1 MGVIIKESFNQ
12 SAIRIIISMIGAMA
26 MIFIYPLDRE
36 LYGLYTYVLSTASLL
51 MPMVIL
57 GLSQAGMRFFPYTG
71 KDQISKKKFFF
82 FLLRI
87 FLFNVILFSVVFHLS
102 KGLIVK
108 FGDNPSPE
116 YEYYLWYIGLGAV
129 LFSSIEM
136 LVKYLSNYRLIAIPV
151 ALQTL
156 YKIGTPIAFGMV
168 YFKITDKE
176 TGIWMVFSLLILS
189 LFFLIGMTFK
199 KIKRKESVS
208 NSSSKKVIGFKPRAF
223 FSYYFWAF
231 ASSAGSLIAFKIDGY
246 MVPALTDFT
255 LTGDYSMAVFMTT
268 LITIPISAVIAI
280 AHPVVSEA
288 WKNKNLSEIR
298 NIYLKG
304 SENLLYIG
312 VTMLLSLFL
321 LLDFL
326 PLFFNLL
333 AENTELT
340 IIENLSKNWKELSYL
355 KFLVMI
361 LGISKLF
368 DMASGV
374 NGVIIQHSVWYKYN
388 TVFILLL
395 VIINVIL
402 NYFLIKWYSITGAAI
417 ATTISLIAFNILK
430 TMLIY
435 KKIKMHPFSWKML
448 GFMAS
453 VILVG
458 WSSFYNSEH
467 HSLSLTFIFNLI
479 IASLF
484 LATWLYVFD
493 FAPDTKKSLHNIIH
507 KMMGKKSNDIGDII
521 DR

>member
-1 MGVIIKESFNQ
+1 MGIIIKESFNQ
-12 SAIRIIISMIGAMA
+12 TVLRIIISFVGALA
-26 MIFIYPLDRE
+26 LIFIYPLDRE
-36 LYGLYTYVLSTASLL
+36 LYGLFGYILTTSSFL
-51 MPMVIL
+51 MAFVVL
-57 GLSQAGMRFFPYTG
+57 GLGLASMRFFPYTANDA
-71 KDQISKKKFFF
+71 KSKKRFFY
-82 FLLRI
+82 FLLKIFSFNTVI
-87 FLFNVILFSVVFHLS
+87 FLILFYLS
-102 KGLIVK
+102 KDLIVK
-108 FGDNPSPE
+108 FADNPSPE

-129 LFSSIEM
+129 LFSIIEM
-136 LVKYLSNYRLIAIPV
+136 LVKYLSNYKIVAIPV
-151 ALQTL
+151 ALQTT
-156 YKIGTPIAFGMV
+156 YKIGTPIAFILI
-168 YFKITDKE
+168 YYDIINKE
-176 TGIWMVFSLLILS
+176 SGVWLIFSLLIISMIILMYMA
-189 LFFLIGMTFK
+189 LTKLNIIEKT
-199 KIKRKESVS
+199 RDLNKETGFS
-208 NSSSKKVIGFKPRAF
+208 NNSF

-231 ASSAGSLIAFKIDGY
+231 ASSAGSLVAFKIDGF
-246 MVPALTDFT
+246 MVPAMTDFK
-255 LTGDYSMAVFMTT
+255 LNGDYSMAMFMTT
-268 LITIPISAVIAI
+268 LITIPISAVISI
-280 AHPVVSEA
+280 AHPLISEA
-288 WKNKNLSEIR
+288 WKNDDYSQIKS
-298 NIYLKG
+298 IYLKG

-312 VTMLLSLFL
+312 VFMLLALFL

-326 PLFFNLL
+326 PLFFANIASITDLD
-333 AENTELT
+333 
-340 IIENLSKNWKELSYL
+340 IIENLSIKWKELSYL

-402 NYFLIKWYSITGAAI
+402 NYFLIKWHSITGAAI
-417 ATTISLIAFNILK
+417 ATTISLIVFNILK

-467 HSLSLTFIFNLI
+467 HSLLLTFIFNLI

-484 LATWLYVFD
+484 LVIWLYVFD

-507 KMMGKKSNDIGDII
+507 KMMGKKSNDIRDII